1 MVLII
6 PIRNLNALAWTLF
19 CISTVI
25 TFGRFY
31 IRWEKTKRLHL
42 DDAFNGFALAALV
55 GFIVT
60 YQIYLPIQYN
70 YQLYALG
77 IGGYLPSDGQ
87 LLYVQNVSIVNVA
100 FFWVTIYLVKASFL
114 SLYWALFSVS
124 NSFRK
129 WWFVVAAYTLISF
142 LATFLAIFWSC
153 KTPTQLE
160 NLDACNSISEGLIV
174 ALETMWCVLNTT
186 GDIITM
192 TLPLGM
198 LRAMKMSR
206 SRKLGL
212 AAIAALVVI
221 DIVFDI
227 LRTIYTVGSY
237 ESTFPNANAVWALCE
252 PTIAVMVCALPTY
265 RTLLFRKTPE
275 PSTSYQGMRG
285 TRSTRKNNIR
295 NTSTPHEMDDISAY
309 SLASTQSV
317 LGNHAEAHVV

>member
-1 MVLII
+1 MGPCSPM
-6 PIRNLNALAWTLF
+6 PILSAPAVNDNRVVVGADMPLYKKFAARNLNVKGPHSESISQLF
-19 CISTVI
+19 NAD
-25 TFGRFY
+25 Y
-31 IRWEKTKRLHL
+31 H

-160 NLDACNSISEGLIV
+160 NLA
-174 ALETMWCVLNTT
+174 
-186 GDIITM
+186 M